1 MKKFTVIL
9 SVLISSIS
17 LAQEEMFANE
27 GSGTFQNNPASFGNQ
42 EIWSVNTFGQIRFT
56 EFYGAPGSLNVNS
69 GGVISFSE
77 KGKHQLIV
85 GGSYSNNKDYFAND
99 MTSRLSLGYKLI
111 WNKNSSISIALG
123 PGFSDLQYN
132 LYHISAN
139 ANGDVI
145 YFTEE
150 NHGRS
155 FDMSVGTMFNWKTL
169 YAGVSITHLNS
180 PVVGAVPVELAP
192 TYNMQAGYKIPVKGH
207 FIFPVAQLQ
216 HVDGFTSYQFM
227 TNYVFKKDLF
237 SVGLGYRLGGNLL
250 LGASCELKG
259 IRIGYS
265 YNTLRSRLTSESSG
279 AHELRLSYIVKSKN
293 AER

>member
-1 MKKFTVIL
+1 MKNFTIIL

-42 EIWSVNTFGQIRFT
+42 EIWSLNTFGQIRFT
-56 EFYGAPGSLNVNS
+56 EFYGSPRSFNINS

-77 KGKHQLIV
+77 KGKHQLII

-99 MTSRLSLGYKLI
+99 MTSRLSLGYRLN
-111 WNKNSSISIALG
+111 WNKNSSVSIALG
-123 PGFSDLQYN
+123 PGISDLQYN

-145 YFTEE
+145 FFTEE

-169 YAGVSITHLNS
+169 YAGGLNYS
-180 PVVGAVPVELAP
+180 FKQPGCRGC
-192 TYNMQAGYKIPVKGH
+192 AGRACPNI
-207 FIFPVAQLQ
+207 Q
-216 HVDGFTSYQFM
+216 H
-227 TNYVFKKDLF
+227 
-237 SVGLGYRLGGNLL
+237 
-250 LGASCELKG
+250 ASG
-259 IRIGYS
+259 I
-265 YNTLRSRLTSESSG
+265 
-279 AHELRLSYIVKSKN
+279 
-293 AER
+293 